1 MCIRDRNPAFGSV
14 VWATVSFLVV
24 LLLLRK
30 MAWGP
35 ILQGLKDREEEIEG
49 ALNAAKEAR
58 AEIQNLQS
66 DNERLLQEARAERDG
81 MLRDARDMADKL
93 VADAKQTAK
102 DEGERM
108 IDQAK
113 QAIDGER
120 AAAVAELKA
129 EVAKLSL
136 EIAEKLVRQE
146 LKDDGA
152 QQELIGRMISD
163 SKLN

>member
-1 MCIRDRNPAFGSV
+1 MDALLNPAFGSV

-93 VADAKQTAK
+93 VAEAKQTAK

>member
-1 MCIRDRNPAFGSV
+1 MDALLNPAFGSV

-24 LLLLRK
+24 LVLLRK

-93 VADAKQTAK
+93 VAEAKQTAK

-152 QQELIGRMISD
+152 QQELIGRMISA

>member
-1 MCIRDRNPAFGSV
+1 MEALLNTALG
-14 VWATVSFLVV
+14 TVFWSTISFLVV
-24 LLLLRK
+24 LVLMRR

-35 ILQGLKDREEEIEG
+35 ILQGLKEREEEIDG
-49 ALNAAKEAR
+49 ALNKAKEAR
-58 AEIQNLQS
+58 AEIENLQA
-66 DNERLLQEARAERDG
+66 DNERLLQDARAERDG
-81 MLRDARDMADKL
+81 MMRDARDMYDKL
-93 VADAKQTAK
+93 ISDAKSTAK
-102 DEGERM
+102 SEGERM

-120 AAAVAELKA
+120 AAAVADLKA

-146 LKDDGA
+146 LKDDAA
-152 QQELIGRMISD
+152 QQELIGRMITD

>member
-1 MCIRDRNPAFGSV
+1 MDALLSPAFGTV
-14 VWATVSFLVV
+14 VWASISFLVV
-24 LLLLRK
+24 LFLLKK

-35 ILQGLKDREEEIEG
+35 ILQGLKDREEEIQG
-49 ALNAAKEAR
+49 ALNSAKEAR
-58 AEIQNLQS
+58 AEIENLQS

-108 IDQAK
+108 IEQAK

-136 EIAEKLVRQE
+136 EIAEQLVRQE

-152 QQELIGRMISD
+152 QQELIGRMITD

>member
-1 MCIRDRNPAFGSV
+1 MEAFLN
-14 VWATVSFLVV
+14 TVYGTVFWSTISFLVV
-24 LLLLRK
+24 LILMRR

-35 ILQGLKDREEEIEG
+35 ILQGLKEREEEIDG
-49 ALNAAKEAR
+49 ALNKAKEAR
-58 AEIQNLQS
+58 AEIENLQS

-81 MLRDARDMADKL
+81 MLRDARDMSDKL
-93 VADAKQTAK
+93 VADAKQLAK

-108 IDQAK
+108 IVQAK

-120 AAAVAELKA
+120 AAAVADLKA

-146 LKDDGA
+146 LKEDGA
-152 QQELIGRMISD
+152 QQELIGRMMSD

>member
-1 MCIRDRNPAFGSV
+1 MEAFLN
-14 VWATVSFLVV
+14 TVYGTVFWSTISFLLV
-24 LLLLRK
+24 LILMRR

-35 ILQGLKDREEEIEG
+35 ILQGLKEREEEIDG
-49 ALNAAKEAR
+49 ALNKAKEAR
-58 AEIQNLQS
+58 AELENLQA
-66 DNERLLQEARAERDG
+66 DNERLLQEARVERDG
-81 MLRDARDMADKL
+81 MMRDARDMADKL
-93 VADAKQTAK
+93 VADAKSTAK
-102 DEGERM
+102 TEGERM

-120 AAAVAELKA
+120 AAAVADLKA

-146 LKDDGA
+146 LKDEGS
-152 QQELIGRMISD
+152 QQELIGRMITD

>member
-1 MCIRDRNPAFGSV
+1 MDALLNPAFGSV

-35 ILQGLKDREEEIEG
+35 ILQGLKDREEEIQG

-66 DNERLLQEARAERDG
+66 DNARLLQEARAERDG

>member
-1 MCIRDRNPAFGSV
+1 MDALLTPAFGSV

-24 LLLLRK
+24 LVLLRK

-93 VADAKQTAK
+93 VAEAKQTAK

>member
-1 MCIRDRNPAFGSV
+1 MDALLNPAFGSV

-24 LLLLRK
+24 LVLLRK

-93 VADAKQTAK
+93 VAEAKQTAK
-102 DEGERM
+102 DQGERM

>member
-1 MCIRDRNPAFGSV
+1 MDALLNPAFGSV

-24 LLLLRK
+24 LFLLRK
-30 MAWGP
+30 MAWAP

>member
-1 MCIRDRNPAFGSV
+1 MDALLNPAFGSV
-14 VWATVSFLVV
+14 VWATVSFWVV

-35 ILQGLKDREEEIEG
+35 ILHGLKDREEDIEG